1 MSHPH
6 HTRSASWYTCAMIRR
21 EPRIAWQRFW
31 CPRDGRYAV
40 DNDGFVRAPH
50 SWSSN
55 ECWEPTASE
64 RLAAMTCLI
73 LLGEPGIGKS
83 CALVDMVDA
92 TRLRLPVDDLLLA
105 VDLRDHGDID
115 DVFTRPEFRAWRA
128 DERALWLFVDSLD
141 ERRNVDDASR
151 LLGALGDGPMHRLR
165 LRVACRTGE
174 LPLRFD
180 GALAEWWGDAK
191 SVAHLEL
198 LPLTRDDVVLAARAA
213 DLDAEAFLAE
223 VIRRDVVALATRP
236 ITLQFLIEMFRAQ
249 RGLSKD
255 RGELYRSGCA
265 YLCRELSNSRCDHR
279 QNGSL
284 DEEQRLAI
292 ARRIAAVSLLAQKHV
307 IYFKRPLAGLPPD
320 AVDLQGLA
328 GGRTSDTR
336 VPFAITT
343 EAVREVIVQTGLF
356 TARGEGCFGWAHLT
370 YAEFLAA
377 EHLHERIRDADGLR
391 QILMPASLGG
401 QVPLALRGVAG
412 WLSNRDDALFS
423 ALLADDVSALLHADL
438 GQHSDAQRAAIV
450 AHLLDRVSAA
460 DLLEPHVSGATYV
473 RLKHSGLA
481 EQLRPWIEDPRAYF
495 MARHVAIE
503 IAECCALTPL
513 LPSLLHVACDEEEA
527 APIRAEALAALTT
540 VAGPEFRARLRP
552 LLASPNDPNDQLRGY
567 VLAAIRTELDTDEL
581 IRHLVAPNNPS
592 HFGKYHY
599 FVNYELI
606 PTIPDEDLPRMLDWM
621 EGYGNQEPDTKIGDF
636 IDRAAEM
643 LRRRA
648 WSGMHRPDV
657 LSRLVRLVES
667 RLKRDD
673 DVFERNVV
681 PDLEPGAT
689 KLLND
694 DEHRR
699 LLVAALV
706 ASDEFP
712 RIGGFQFVRKGL
724 VRADDLGWLVQA
736 FDHAT
741 GEVLPERWIE
751 LIACRVLMEGCR
763 DEDVDAAVALAERH
777 PPLLRQL
784 RAVLGPIELGSPEA
798 ERQRRGHEEDE
809 RLMATRRAYTAREGS
824 DLPPQERMQHLLGR
838 AERGERGALSSV
850 LSALRV
856 DAGGRPWMW
865 TCADPSQLRGWSD
878 ASPRTRERI
887 LAVVRVFLAG
897 DEPSAKRWFQDPSRE
912 AYQMLRLLAARD
924 STWLDNQHA
933 EFWRRWAPTIVACP
947 IQDDS
952 DDHTALLRRARRH
965 APDEFLW
972 ALAFLTDRDV
982 EQEHITTAR
991 SLRDCWDD
999 EISAILLAKA
1009 HDPAA
1014 TGKGL
1019 AAVLV
1024 LALLRDCT
1032 GARELCEAALAGAAS
1047 DPGRAL
1053 AGALALLIADAERSW
1068 LVLTASFAADPAL
1081 ALGVL
1086 RDLSSEEVTTMAER
1100 CSASRVAD
1108 VYAWIAITLTDAK
1121 EDADVLHTA
1130 LRKQLTGRGTTCALD
1145 AIRRLQGELPDDE
1158 MLPIAHAMA
1167 RAALSAKG
1175 WMPWSIGDVLR
1186 LRPGSPAS
1194 SRGDA
1199 YPALIDALCDLFE
1212 SQERVRDWLRR
1223 FPLPGF
1229 GLHELPLGGS
1239 SMFDWMARLVDQLAS
1254 RGLDAGELRDRLEQG
1269 FPNDT
1274 PAVARIH
1281 DLWAAVSHTRGW
1293 SNAGSLEPVH
1303 R

>member
-6 HTRSASWYTCAMIRR
+6 HIRNASWYPCAMIRR

-31 CPRDGRYAV
+31 CPRDARYPV

-50 SWSSN
+50 SWSGH

-64 RLAAMTCLI
+64 RLAAMPCLM

-92 TRLRLPVDDLLLA
+92 TRRRLPVDDVLLA

-115 DVFTRPEFRAWRA
+115 DVFARPEFRAWRA
-128 DERALWLFVDSLD
+128 DERVLWLFVDSLD

-180 GALAEWWGDAK
+180 RALADWWGDAK

-198 LPLTRDDVVLAARAA
+198 LPLTRDDVVVAARAA
-213 DLDAEAFLAE
+213 DLDAEAFLSE
-223 VIRRDVVALATRP
+223 VLHRDVVALATRP

-265 YLCRELSNSRCDHR
+265 YLCRELSNSRRDH
-279 QNGSL
+279 QQHGSL

-292 ARRIAAVSLLAQKHV
+292 ARGTAAASVPAQKHV
-307 IYFKRPLAGLPPD
+307 IYFRRPLAGLPPD
-320 AVDLQGLA
+320 AMDLQGLA

-343 EAVREVIVQTGLF
+343 EAVKEVIVQTGLF

-391 QILMPASLGG
+391 PILMPASLGG

-412 WLSNRDDALFS
+412 WLSTRDDALFS
-423 ALLADDVSALLHADL
+423 ALLADDVSVLLHADL
-438 GQHSDAQRAAIV
+438 GQHSDGQRAAII

-460 DLLEPHVSGATYV
+460 DLLQPDVPGATYV
-473 RLKHSGLA
+473 RLQHPALS
-481 EQLRPWIEDPRAYF
+481 EQLRPWIENPRAYF
-495 MARHVAIE
+495 MARHLAIN
-503 IAECCALTPL
+503 IARRCTLTSL
-513 LPSLLHVACDEEEA
+513 APSLLQIACDEDDDAELRA
-527 APIRAEALAALTT
+527 AALATLTAI
-540 VAGPEFRARLRP
+540 AGPEIRARVRP

-567 VLAAIRTELDTDEL
+567 ALAFLRTELDTDEL
-581 IRHLVAPNNPS
+581 IRHLAPPNNPS
-592 HFGKYHY
+592 YIGKYY
-599 FVNYELI
+599 SFVNYELI
-606 PTIPDEDLPRMLDWM
+606 PTIPDEDLPRMLDWLQGFSDHQPGM
-621 EGYGNQEPDTKIGDF
+621 RTVNF
-636 IDRAAEM
+636 IYRAAQM
-643 LRRRA
+643 LQRRA
-648 WSGMHRPDV
+648 WSAIHRPDV
-657 LSRLVRLVES
+657 LSRLTRIVGA
-667 RLKRDD
+667 RLKRGE
-673 DVFERNVV
+673 DVFEHDV
-681 PDLEPGAT
+681 PDLEPGAAE
-689 KLLND
+689 LLKD
-694 DEHRR
+694 DDHRR

-706 ASDEFP
+706 ASDAFP
-712 RIGGFQFVRKGL
+712 GIAGFQFIRKGL

-736 FDHAT
+736 FDHAS
-741 GEVLPERWIE
+741 GEELPERWIE
-751 LIACRVLMEGCR
+751 LIACRILMEGCR
-763 DEDVDAAVALAERH
+763 DDDVDAAVALAERH
-777 PPLLRQL
+777 PPLLGQL
-784 RAVLGPIELGSPEA
+784 RRVLGAIELGSPEA
-798 ERQRRGHEEDE
+798 ESMRRNHEENE
-809 RLMATRRAYTAREGS
+809 RVTVMHRDYVAREGS
-824 DLPPQERMQHLLGR
+824 DLTPTERMQHLLGR
-838 AERGERGALSSV
+838 TERGERGALSSV

-856 DAGGRPWMW
+856 EAGGRPWMW
-865 TCADPSQLRGWSD
+865 VCADLSQLRGWSD
-878 ASPRTRERI
+878 ASPGTRERI
-887 LAVVRVFLAG
+887 LAVVRIFLAG
-897 DEPSAKRWFQDPSRE
+897 DEPSARRWFQDPSRE

-952 DDHTALLRRARRH
+952 EDHVALLRRARRH

-982 EQEHITTAR
+982 AQKHVTTGR

-1019 AAVLV
+1019 AAL
-1024 LALLRDCT
+1024 LALALIRDCA
-1032 GARELCEAALAGAAS
+1032 GARELCEASLARAAS

-1086 RDLSSEEVTTMAER
+1086 RDLSSEEVTAMAER

-1108 VYAWIAITLTDAK
+1108 VYAWIATTLKDAK
-1121 EDADVLHTA
+1121 KDADALHTA

-1194 SRGDA
+1194 PCGDA
-1199 YPALIDALCDLFE
+1199 YRALIDALCDLLE
-1212 SQERVRDWLRR
+1212 TQERVRDWLRR
-1223 FPLPGF
+1223 SPLPGF

-1254 RGLDAGELRDRLEQG
+1254 RGLDADELRDRLEQG

-1274 PAVARIH
+1274 PVIARIH